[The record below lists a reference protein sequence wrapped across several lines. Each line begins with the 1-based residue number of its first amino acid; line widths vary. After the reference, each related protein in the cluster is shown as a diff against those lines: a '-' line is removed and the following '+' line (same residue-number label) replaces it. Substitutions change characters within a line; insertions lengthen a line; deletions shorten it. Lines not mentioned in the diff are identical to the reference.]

1 MQMGHHHPPPLVLSL
16 SQLQPGG
23 GLLIVNS
30 GVRNNGGGGGGH
42 SPVTTSMN
50 GLTPL
55 VLPSTPNNEHNIRLL
70 HSSGRSDTMDSS
82 ASSRLIYS
90 ILLKAIN

>member
-1 MQMGHHHPPPLVLSL
+1 MGHHHPPPLVLSL

-30 GVRNNGGGGGGH
+30 GVRNNGGGGGGGH

-82 ASSRLIYS
+82 ASSR
-90 ILLKAIN
+90 